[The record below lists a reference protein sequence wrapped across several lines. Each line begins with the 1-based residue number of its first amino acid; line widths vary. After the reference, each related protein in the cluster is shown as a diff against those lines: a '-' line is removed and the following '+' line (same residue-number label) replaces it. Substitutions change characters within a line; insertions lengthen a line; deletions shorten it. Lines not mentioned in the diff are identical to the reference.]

1 MQNIE
6 NRGKA
11 LDGENIGYGVFVD
24 LQTAFDIVE
33 HQDLITMRF
42 LIFEMIG
49 ANPIWLIKVSMYP

>member
-6 NRGKA
+6 NRRKA
-11 LDGENIGYGVFVD
+11 LDGENIGYGVFVG

-33 HQDLITMRF
+33 HQELITMRF